1 MTPWW
6 PRIRYALALLALCAI
21 ATCPTAK
28 RSCMARRQAREA
40 DDLLEYLADNVAAVV
55 ATTGKVPALAAG
67 PTPRPSCCEQGGTC
81 SPDPALWATPGWRA
95 LGFSIDGEF
104 RYTYEYVP
112 DPSGESAV
120 LRATGDLDC
129 NGVSSLLEVRVAVH
143 ASSPGN
149 LVVGFSPAAVV
160 ERTWTK
166 KDPYE

>member
-1 MTPWW
+1 M
-6 PRIRYALALLALCAI
+6 RFALALLALCAI

-28 RSCMARRQAREA
+28 RSCTARNEAREA
-40 DDLLEYLADNVAAVV
+40 DQLLDYLADRVAAIV
-55 ATTGKVPALAAG
+55 ATTGKVPPTPAG

-81 SPDPALWATPGWRA
+81 SADAALWNTPGWRA

-104 RYTYEYVP
+104 RFTYEYVP

-120 LRATGDLDC
+120 VRATGDLDC
-129 NGVSSLLEVRVAVH
+129 NSTTSLYEVR
-143 ASSPGN
+143 
-149 LVVGFSPAAVV
+149 LVVHGNAV